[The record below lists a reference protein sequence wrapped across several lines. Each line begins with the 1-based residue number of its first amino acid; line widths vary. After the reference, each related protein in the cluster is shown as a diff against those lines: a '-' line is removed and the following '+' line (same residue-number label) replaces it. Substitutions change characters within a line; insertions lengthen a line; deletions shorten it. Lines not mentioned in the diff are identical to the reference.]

1 MNKDRIADQLV
12 ALQEDPGAEHGSALA
27 ELTASQ
33 RKFVAA
39 IIDAGDNN
47 YAEAARRAGYSSG
60 GKKASLR
67 TIGSQLIRNPKIVAA
82 LKQLTR
88 SRMDASVGLA
98 YSELEK
104 LAESGI
110 NETVRLRASM
120 AILNRA
126 GFHEKTEHTVNT
138 FTRDVDFADRLR
150 AVAAIAKANGWDLPP
165 EAKRILENIDA
176 ANGGKPALTI
186 EPEEDDD
193 PLIRE
198 LKGL

>member
-1 MNKDRIADQLV
+1 MGSSKELI

-27 ELTASQ
+27 ELTAKQ

-39 IIDAGDNN
+39 LIDAGDRN
-47 YAEAARRAGYSSG
+47 YAEAARRAGYSGG
-60 GKKASLR
+60 GKDASIR

-82 LKQLTR
+82 FKQLTR
-88 SRMDASVGLA
+88 SRMDAGCGMA
-98 YSELEK
+98 FSELEK
-104 LAESGI
+104 LAENGI
-110 NETVRLRASM
+110 NENVRLRAAM

-138 FTRDVDFADRLR
+138 FARDIDFADRLR
-150 AVAAIAKANGWDLPP
+150 AVAEIAKANGWDLPSD
-165 EAKRILENIDA
+165 AKYILDNIDA
-176 ANGGKPALTI
+176 AKGGAQPLTI